1 MRHGHCLV
9 FRRIP
14 AHGEKHLSG
23 RTLAL
28 CLGLLG
34 AVLLIMALSACA
46 EPAPS
51 LAATHIGPSD
61 RGAAP
66 SMFQGPEVGTYCVMI
81 YDSDGGPG
89 YGWGGRNDLQR
100 QLIGHRVR
108 ITLC

>member
-9 FRRIP
+9 FRRLP
-14 AHGEKHLSG
+14 APGGKHLSG

-51 LAATHIGPSD
+51 PVATHIGPSD
-61 RGAAP
+61 RSSTPG
-66 SMFQGPEVGTYCVMI
+66 MVRGPQFGSYREMI
-81 YDSDGGPG
+81 YDYQGPG
-89 YGWGGRNDLQR
+89 YGWGGCNDHQR
-100 QLIGHRVR
+100 QIAGYRVG
-108 ITLC
+108 ITL